1 MGSGKGSSGVGLTA
15 SVVKDALTGE
25 TTLQG
30 GALVLGDGG
39 LCCID
44 EFDKMSDHDR
54 TAIHEVMEQQTV
66 SIAKAGINAILNAR
80 TSILAAANPAYS
92 KYDPKKSLSANI
104 DLPSALLS
112 RFDLLWLLTDN
123 TNQEKDLRLAEH
135 IVYVHKNSIHPK
147 LAFEPIDINLMKRYI
162 AFARQKQP
170 LVPKNLGQ
178 LIVEKY
184 VEIRKDSRAMKNSTF
199 LSARALLSILR
210 LSTALA
216 KLRLA
221 DEVSQEDVHEAFRLT
236 AASQE
241 SLNASNQDNS
251 NRVSKNATQRIFE
264 IIKEMFDESDIN
276 GSNEG
281 ISIPELIERC
291 LARGFRQDQIEACI
305 EEYTELNV
313 LLRSSNGSKLT
324 IV

>member
-1 MGSGKGSSGVGLTA
+1 
-15 SVVKDALTGE
+15 
-25 TTLQG
+25 
-30 GALVLGDGG
+30 
-39 LCCID
+39 
-44 EFDKMSDHDR
+44 
-54 TAIHEVMEQQTV
+54 
-66 SIAKAGINAILNAR
+66 
-80 TSILAAANPAYS
+80 
-92 KYDPKKSLSANI
+92 
-104 DLPSALLS
+104 
-112 RFDLLWLLTDN
+112 
-123 TNQEKDLRLAEH
+123 
-135 IVYVHKNSIHPK
+135 
-147 LAFEPIDINLMKRYI
+147 
-162 AFARQKQP
+162 
-170 LVPKNLGQ
+170 
-178 LIVEKY
+178 
-184 VEIRKDSRAMKNSTF
+184 MKNSTF

-281 ISIPELIERC
+281 ISIPELVERC